1 MIQTNKVN
9 YPNKNYLKE
18 KKSIKQRV
26 FSRQDT
32 AVARLSQEKVLGEL
46 ECLQRRQ
53 IQLITFL
60 IYLKA
65 RQSII
70 LTSSKGPNLTALA
83 SCRDNGNLT
92 SSQTEQWAQRSE
104 LRGNH
109 SWQLSTEQ
117 LQTTE

>member
-18 KKSIKQRV
+18 KKSIKQKV

-46 ECLQRRQ
+46 KCLRRRQ

-60 IYLKA
+60 IYLSHSKTEHYFDQQQGA
-65 RQSII
+65 QPNRSRQ
-70 LTSSKGPNLTALA
+70 L
-83 SCRDNGNLT
+83 
-92 SSQTEQWAQRSE
+92 
-104 LRGNH
+104 
-109 SWQLSTEQ
+109 
-117 LQTTE
+117 